1 MTMGIH
7 SKIGGV
13 SLWVWLFFAAGLLS
27 VPVGYGMLSRNQA
40 APPPEAMNPAYVH
53 MATQKGIT
61 AVEHDVGEV
70 KQDVSG
76 ARDDVEG
83 MEFRMHK
90 RFNEED
96 KALREVKSDVEDIR
110 STVDTQNVRLE
121 GMQQKTDETALE
133 IRQMEA
139 VNAFHQKMTDDRMAQ
154 VQYATALSAANTMPK
169 NRENTKPRTFSYFN
183 SQAWT
188 QEMRNLNSW
197 ANSVGFFNL
206 VNVGTSDKDAVRFT
220 EEGEVILDGFGYRG
234 VEEYDFANKLP
245 NGVVV
250 LAPGLMELKDDTLQI
265 EGDAKID
272 TVMLDGCLKWQK
284 TKTDGIFTYWKAT
297 DAVAVSRMV
306 QVGNGIQTA
315 VEPSCDNRF
324 LLRRQ
329 QKGASKL
336 WEDPTVA
343 RHNFNLNDMENSRS
357 EVAPAK

>member
-7 SKIGGV
+7 SKFWGV
-13 SLWVWLFFAAGLLS
+13 SLWVWLVFAAGLLS
-27 VPVGYGMLSRNQA
+27 VPAGYGMLSRNQA
-40 APPPEAMNPAYVH
+40 AAPPEVMNPAYVH

-61 AVEHDVGEV
+61 AVEHDVGDV
-70 KQDVSG
+70 KQDV
-76 ARDDVEG
+76 ANVRADVTDTNAQ
-83 MEFRMHK
+83 MHE

-96 KALREVKSDVEDIR
+96 KTLRKVKKEVTNIR
-110 STVDTQNVRLE
+110 QAVDTQNVQLE
-121 GMQQKTDETALE
+121 GLQQKTADTALQ

-169 NRENTKPRTFSYFN
+169 NPENTKPRTFSYFK

-197 ANSVGFFNL
+197 ANSVGFFNM
-206 VNVGTSDKDAVRFT
+206 VNVGTPDKDAVRFT

-265 EGDAKID
+265 AGDAKID
-272 TVMLDGCLKWQK
+272 TVMLDGCMKWQK
-284 TKTDGIFTYWKAT
+284 TRTDGKYTYWKAT
-297 DAVAVSRMV
+297 DAVDVSRMV

-336 WEDPTVA
+336 WADPTIA
-343 RHNFNLNDMENSRS
+343 RHNFNLNDMENSDS
-357 EVAPAK
+357 EVAPPK